1 MRWFRAFAL
10 LGILIGS
17 GCNEGDP
24 ARKAEAPP
32 EAVANQAPARGAPLG
47 PAAAKQA
54 ADKPPARAERKI
66 IYTGLVDLIVDD
78 FDQGVTTLLELL
90 KERQGY
96 VAKSEVRGTPGSPR
110 SGTWTVRVPA
120 GRFDDFVA
128 ALKEVGELRRSNTDS
143 NDITDA
149 FFDLQAHIKNDET
162 REEGLRKLY
171 LDRSKDPASKLEDLL
186 TIDRELSAVRGKI
199 DAQKGQLQRWDK
211 DVAFSTATVTMQD
224 RKAYVPP
231 VVPDF
236 GGDVGRAFQNSV
248 QALVGFG
255 KFLVLAAATLAP
267 WAAVLAVIGLPAWLT
282 VRRRRLVRARSPG

>member
-10 LGILIGS
+10 LGAVVAS
-17 GCNEGDP
+17 GCSDQP
-24 ARKAEAPP
+24 AQRADGPSEPPRPGARAP
-32 EAVANQAPARGAPLG
+32 EAVQEKRAGAP
-47 PAAAKQA
+47 
-54 ADKPPARAERKI
+54 DKPDAPVQRKI

-78 FDQGVTTLLELL
+78 FDKGEAALLDLL
-90 KERQGY
+90 KERRGY
-96 VAKSEVRGTPGSPR
+96 VAKSDVQGTLGSPR

-120 GRFDDFVA
+120 DRFDDFLA
-128 ALKEVGELRRSNTDS
+128 ALAHVGELRRGSTDS

-149 FFDLQAHIKNDET
+149 YFDLQARVKNDET
-162 REEGLRKLY
+162 REEGLRTLY
-171 LDRSKDPASKLEDLL
+171 LDRSKDRASKLEDLL

-211 DVAFSTATVTMQD
+211 EVAYSTATVSMQD

-248 QALVGFG
+248 QALVAFG
-255 KFLVLAAATLAP
+255 KFLVLAAVTLAP
-267 WAAVLAVIGLPAWLT
+267 WASVVAVLVLLVWLT
-282 VRRRRLVRARSPG
+282 VRLRRLARARSPG

>member
-10 LGILIGS
+10 LGILVGL
-17 GCNEGDP
+17 GCGEGNP
-24 ARKAEAPP
+24 APREF
-32 EAVANQAPARGAPLG
+32 VAHQAPAAGAPQA
-47 PAAAKQA
+47 PAQAKRDGA
-54 ADKPPARAERKI
+54 ADKPDAPAQRKI

-78 FDQGVTTLLELL
+78 FDQSETALLDLL

-120 GRFDDFVA
+120 DRFDDFLT
-128 ALKEVGELRRSNTDS
+128 ALKQVGELRHSSTDS
-143 NDITDA
+143 NDVTDA
-149 FFDLQAHIKNDET
+149 YFDLQAHIKNDET

-186 TIDRELSAVRGKI
+186 TIDREVNAVRGKI
-199 DAQKGQLQRWDK
+199 DAQKGHLQRWDK
-211 DVAFSTATVTMQD
+211 EVAFSTAVVTMQD

-255 KFLVLAAATLAP
+255 KFLVLAGATLAP
-267 WAAVLAVIGLPAWLT
+267 WAPVLVVIGLPAWLT
-282 VRRRRLVRARSPG
+282 VRRRRLERARGPG